1 MALILCPEC
10 GGKVSDKARAC
21 IHCGYPLAEEIP
33 EQYCPYCGKPNSLE
47 SAFCGYCG
55 KSFVEAET
63 TANEIVAS
71 SPSGP
76 MDINAYAMV
85 IPSRTDTAL
94 SQVAVA
100 QPSYVEEQARCPK
113 CGSTS
118 LVGDRKGFGYG
129 KAAVGAVIAGPVG
142 LLAGGIGS
150 GKTVVTCL
158 NCGNKYQI

>member
-21 IHCGYPLAEEIP
+21 IHCGYPLEEVVP

-55 KSFVEAET
+55 RALVE
-63 TANEIVAS
+63 TASCTNEKAAAS
-71 SPSGP
+71 IGEPL
-76 MDINAYAMV
+76 DINAYAMV
-85 IPSRTDTAL
+85 IPDRADNELPVSRPIY
-94 SQVAVA
+94 SQN
-100 QPSYVEEQARCPK
+100 QARCPK
-113 CGSTS
+113 CGSAS

-150 GKTVVTCL
+150 GKTIVTCL